1 MPYNNKHTSKTN
13 ENESKMNT
21 IKLSVKEKI
30 GYGLGDTA
38 CNFVWQTVILFLA
51 YFYTDIYG
59 LSPAHMGTMF
69 LLVRFID
76 AITDPL
82 MGSLVDRTKTKHGRY
97 RPYILW
103 MAVPFGIACMFA
115 FFTPNFG
122 ETGKIVYAYASYIF
136 LTLMYTAINVP
147 YCAMAN
153 SMTNCSKERTSLQSY
168 RFALSTTGGLVVAMV
183 ALPLVNIIGQG
194 DVQKGYLGAMAI
206 MGAGAIGLFFVCF
219 ATTKEHVT
227 PAETE
232 VKQSVWKDLALL
244 MKNNQWRVLFLAN
257 VILLTGVV
265 LKGATTMYYVNTVMA
280 RPDLAT
286 IFMVTGM
293 LASIVGAIGS
303 APLLGKYNKPTVYR
317 ILIVLSG
324 FLSAVLYF
332 ISPTN
337 IIMIFSLVVA
347 LGVVQMSTTPIL
359 WSMMSDVVD
368 HEKTRSNRS
377 LSGMVFSTNLFAI
390 KLGIAIGGASI
401 GWILALSGY
410 VGGAEAQSTETVTAI
425 NLLFTVIPGVI
436 YASLSVLMMFYT
448 LDNKQLDKIKL
459 LLALDA
465 KQNVAIKPLNHK
477 VELG

>member
-1 MPYNNKHTSKTN
+1 
-13 ENESKMNT
+13 MNT
-21 IKLSVKEKI
+21 IKLSIKEKI
-30 GYGLGDTA
+30 GYGLGDTG
-38 CNFVWQTVILFLA
+38 CNFVWQTVMLFLA

-76 AITDPL
+76 AVTDPL

-103 MAVPFGIACMFA
+103 MAVPFGVACMCA
-115 FFTPNFG
+115 FFTPDLG
-122 ETGKIVYAYASYIF
+122 ETGKIVYAYISYIF

-153 SMTNCSKERTSLQSY
+153 AMTNCSKERTSLQSY
-168 RFALSTTGGLVVAMV
+168 RFALSTAGGLVVAMV
-183 ALPLVNIIGQG
+183 ALPLVDIIGQG
-194 DVQKGYLGAMAI
+194 DVQKGYLGAMAV
-206 MGAGAIGLFFVCF
+206 MGVGAIALFFVCF
-219 ATTKEHVT
+219 ATTKERIT
-227 PAETE
+227 PEETE
-232 VKQSVWKDLALL
+232 VKQSVWKDLGLL
-244 MKNNQWRVLFLAN
+244 MKNNQWRVLFIVN
-257 VILLTGVV
+257 VVLLTGVV
-265 LKGATTMYYVNTVMA
+265 LKGATTMYYVNVVMD

-286 IFMVTGM
+286 MFMVVCM
-293 LASIVGAIGS
+293 VASIVGAMAS

-324 FLSAVLYF
+324 LLCAALYF
-332 ISPTN
+332 VDPSNLTMVFALAIAL
-337 IIMIFSLVVA
+337 SL
-347 LGVVQMSTTPIL
+347 VQMSTTPIL

-390 KLGIAIGGASI
+390 KLGIAIGGASV
-401 GWILALSGY
+401 GWILAYSGY
-410 VGGAEAQSTETVTAI
+410 VGGSPVQSDEAVHAI
-425 NLLFTVIPGVI
+425 NLLFTVIPGVM
-436 YASLSVLMMFYT
+436 YASLAIIMMFYK
-448 LDNKQLDKIKL
+448 LDNAQLDKIKA

-465 KQNVAIKPLNHK
+465 KKNEGVKPLAHN